1 MKVVIAEKPSVA
13 REYARVLG
21 ATIRKDGYLEGN
33 GYQVTW
39 AIGHLVRLADAEE
52 YGYEKWRLED
62 LPIIPESFKLAI
74 TANEGLRKQFNII
87 KDLFAQ
93 ATEIIVGTDAGREGE
108 LIFRYIY
115 QVSGCNKPFK
125 RLWISS
131 QTDQAIRDGFNKL
144 KAGTD
149 YDNLYFAARSRS
161 EADWLVGINATRAL
175 TLSARAKSVLSLG
188 RVQTPVLA
196 MICSRYL
203 EHINFKP
210 EAYWELF
217 ITLEKDRK
225 KFRAKHPVAFKK
237 AEEAEAAK
245 SKVTD
250 TATCTRA
257 ETKKVFE
264 QAPLLFDLTSLQ
276 QETNKKFSFSAQ
288 KTLDI
293 AQELYEKYKL
303 ITYPRTGSR
312 YLSDDIYPKIP
323 GLLEVV
329 AAKAKFTAY
338 ASGLRLS
345 PISKR
350 PISNDKVTDHHAI
363 IPTETSPVSVSLPP
377 DAEKVYDLIVTR
389 FLAAFSPPCEKEVT
403 QLDFLSG
410 GLLFKASGSVIL
422 VPGWRAVEEEMK
434 EKEDDASDENQKLPK
449 VYQGDVLPVTDPSV
463 IKKMTKAKPIHSESS
478 LLRLM
483 ETAGKE
489 LEDDELRQAIKDCGI
504 GTPATRAS
512 VIETLFERKYIER
525 EKKKIIPTEKG
536 LQVYELVKDQP
547 LASVG
552 MTGNWEK
559 ALNLIA
565 EGKRNYSQFIVGIHS
580 YTQEVVATMKQ
591 AGLSMPGA
599 QNPRIEIMEV
609 GKMGEEVVKAGKG
622 QYGTFVIYQEKFY
635 PVPGREPAEITLEIA
650 MAAVEAKKVLDQE
663 RAALRKQNLIAKVGK
678 TYEIR
683 NGQYGLYV
691 TDGKVNASL
700 PKNISPEEAA
710 TWKVDQCKKTIAAYL
725 EWKKTRS
732 TGELNSNK

>member
-1 MKVVIAEKPSVA
+1 MRVVIAEKPSVA

-21 ATIRKDGYLEGN
+21 ASNRKDGYLEGN

-52 YGYEKWRLED
+52 YGYEKWKLDD
-62 LPIIPESFKLAI
+62 LPIIPESFKLSLTGDA
-74 TANEGLRKQFNII
+74 GLKKQFAII
-87 KDLFAQ
+87 KELFAK

-115 QVSGCNKPFK
+115 QVSGCKTPFK

-144 KAGTD
+144 KSGTD

-175 TLSARAKSVLSLG
+175 TLSSRAKSVLSIG
-188 RVQTPVLA
+188 RVQTPVLC
-196 MICSRYL
+196 MICSRYI

-210 EAYWELF
+210 EAYWDLY
-217 ITLEKDRK
+217 ITLEKDNK
-225 KFRAKHPVAFKK
+225 KFKARHPVSFKQ

-245 SKVTD
+245 SKITA
-250 TATCTRA
+250 TATCTKA
-257 ETKKVFE
+257 ETKKVLE

-276 QETNKKFSFSAQ
+276 QETNKKFGFSAQ
-288 KTLDI
+288 KTLDV

-323 GLLEVV
+323 GLLDVV
-329 AAKAKFTAY
+329 AVKAKFTAH
-338 ASGLRLS
+338 ANLLKQS

-350 PISNDKVTDHHAI
+350 PVNNNKVTDHHALL
-363 IPTETSPVSVSLPP
+363 PTETNPNSVNLPP
-377 DAEKVYDLIVTR
+377 DADKIYDLIVTR

-422 VPGWRAVEEEMK
+422 VPGWRAIEAEIK
-434 EKEDDASDENQKLPK
+434 EKEDDAGDENQKLPK
-449 VYQGDVLPVTDPSV
+449 VYQGDELPVTDPAV
-463 IKKMTKAKPIHSESS
+463 IKKMTKAKPVHTESS
-478 LLRLM
+478 LLKLM

-489 LEDDELRQAIKDCGI
+489 LDDDELRQAIKDCGI

-547 LASVG
+547 IASVS

-565 EGKRNYSQFIVGIHS
+565 EGKRNYSQFIVGIHT
-580 YTQEVVATMKQ
+580 YTNEVVSTLKQ
-591 AGLSMPGA
+591 AGLTMPGA
-599 QNPRIEIMEV
+599 QNPRVEIIEV
-609 GKMGEEVVKAGKG
+609 GKIGENVIKAGKG
-622 QYGTFVIYQEKFY
+622 QYGTFIIYQEKFY
-635 PVPGREPAEITLEIA
+635 NVAGKEPNEVTLEVALAA
-650 MAAVEAKKVLDQE
+650 MEAKQVQDKE
-663 RAALRKQNLIAKVGK
+663 RAVQREKNLIAKVGK
-678 TYEIR
+678 KYEIR

-691 TDGKVNASL
+691 TDGKINASL
-700 PKNISPEEAA
+700 PKNITPEIAA
-710 TWKVDQCKKTIAAYL
+710 TWKADQCKETIASYL
-725 EWKKTRS
+725 EWKKKKEVAK
-732 TGELNSNK
+732 G

>member
-1 MKVVIAEKPSVA
+1 MMKVVIAEKPSVA

-21 ATIRKDGYLEGN
+21 ATYRKDGYLEGN

-52 YGYEKWRLED
+52 YGFEKWKLED
-62 LPIIPESFKLAI
+62 LPIIPDSFKLTI
-74 TANEGLRKQFNII
+74 TGDEGLKKQFNVI
-87 KDLFAQ
+87 KGLFAN

-115 QVSGCNKPFK
+115 QVSGCTKPFK

-144 KAGTD
+144 KSGTD

-175 TLSARAKSVLSLG
+175 TLSSRAKSVLSLG
-188 RVQTPVLA
+188 RVQTPVLC
-196 MICSRYL
+196 MICFRYL

-210 EAYWELF
+210 ESYWDLY
-217 ITLEKDRK
+217 IGLEKDKK
-225 KFRAKHPVAFKK
+225 KFKAKHPVAFKN

-245 SKVTD
+245 AKITT
-250 TATCTRA
+250 TATCMRA
-257 ETKKVFE
+257 ETKKVLE

-276 QETNKKFSFSAQ
+276 QETNKKFGFTAQ

-323 GLLEVV
+323 QLLDVV
-329 AAKAKFTAY
+329 ANKSKFTAH
-338 ASGLRLS
+338 AHLLKAA

-350 PISNDKVTDHHAI
+350 PINNDKVTDHHALL
-363 IPTETSPVSVSLPP
+363 PTETNPMGVNIPP
-377 DAEKVYDLIVTR
+377 DAEKLYDLIVTR

-410 GLLFKASGSVIL
+410 GLLFKASGSVII
-422 VPGWRAVEEEMK
+422 VPGWRAVEEEVK
-434 EKEDDASDENQKLPK
+434 EKEEDTDENQKLPK
-449 VYQGDVLPVTDPSV
+449 VYQGDVLPVNDPAV

-478 LLRLM
+478 LLKLM

-489 LEDDELRQAIKDCGI
+489 LEDDELRQAIKECGI

-512 VIETLFERKYIER
+512 VIETLFERKYIDR

-547 LASVG
+547 IASVS

-565 EGKRNYSQFIVGIHS
+565 EGKRNYSQFIVGIHT
-580 YTQEVVATMKQ
+580 YTNEVVSTLKQ

-599 QNPRIEIMEV
+599 QKPKVEVIEV
-609 GKMGEEVVKAGKG
+609 GKIGEHLLKAGKG
-622 QYGTFVIYQEKFY
+622 QYGTFIIYQEKFY
-635 PVPGREPAEITLEIA
+635 NVPDKEPHEITPEIA
-650 MAAVEAKKVLDQE
+650 LAAMEAKKVQDKE
-663 RAALRKQNLIAKVGK
+663 REAQKQKNLIAKIGK
-678 TYEIR
+678 KYEIR

-691 TDGKVNASL
+691 TDGKTNASL
-700 PKNISPEEAA
+700 PKNITPEVAA
-710 TWKVDQCKKTIAAYL
+710 TWKADQCKETIASYI
-725 EWKKTRS
+725 EWKKNR
-732 TGELNSNK
+732 EAVKK

>member
-13 REYARVLG
+13 RDYAKVLG
-21 ATIRKDGYLEGN
+21 ATSRKDGYLEGN

-52 YGYEKWRLED
+52 YGFAKWKLED
-62 LPIIPESFKLAI
+62 LPIIPGQFKLSLTGDA
-74 TANEGLRKQFNII
+74 GLQKQFSVI
-87 KDLFAQ
+87 KNLFAN

-115 QVSGCNKPFK
+115 QISGCNKPFK

-131 QTDQAIRDGFNKL
+131 QTDQAIRDGFAKL
-144 KAGTD
+144 KSGTD

-175 TLSARAKSVLSLG
+175 TLSSRAKSVLSIG
-188 RVQTPVLA
+188 RVQTPVLC
-196 MICSRYL
+196 MICARYL

-210 EAYWELF
+210 EAYWDLY
-217 ITLEKDRK
+217 ITLEKDSK
-225 KFRAKHPVAFKK
+225 KFKARHPVAFKK
-237 AEEAEAAK
+237 QEEAEAAHRQ
-245 SKVTD
+245 VTD

-257 ETKKVFE
+257 ETKKVLE

-276 QETNKKFSFSAQ
+276 QESNKKFGFPAQ

-293 AQELYEKYKL
+293 AQDLYEKYKL

-312 YLSDDIYPKIP
+312 YLSDDLYPKIP
-323 GLLEVV
+323 GMLDVV
-329 AAKAKFTAY
+329 ASKTKFTAH
-338 ASGLRLS
+338 ANLLKLS
-345 PISKR
+345 PISRR
-350 PISNDKVTDHHAI
+350 PFNNDKVTDHHALL
-363 IPTETSPVSVSLPP
+363 PTETNPSGVSLPP
-377 DAEKVYDLIVTR
+377 EAEKIYDLIVTR

-403 QLDFLSG
+403 GLDFLSG

-422 VPGWRAVEEEMK
+422 VPGWRAVEEELK
-434 EKEDDASDENQKLPK
+434 EKDDDPADENQKLPK
-449 VYQGDVLPVTDPSV
+449 VYQGDILPVTDPAV
-463 IKKMTKAKPIHSESS
+463 IKKMTKAKPIHTEST
-478 LLRLM
+478 LLKLM

-489 LEDDELRQAIKDCGI
+489 LDDDELRQAIKNCGI

-512 VIETLFERKYIER
+512 VIETLFERKYIDR

-547 LASVG
+547 IASVS

-565 EGKRNYSQFIVGIHS
+565 EGKRNYSQFIVGIHT

-591 AGLSMPGA
+591 AGLAMPGA
-599 QNPRIEIMEV
+599 QNPKVEIHEV
-609 GKMGEEVVKAGKG
+609 GKIGEDLVKAGKG
-622 QYGTFVIYQEKFY
+622 QYGTFIIYQEKFY
-635 PVPGREPAEITLEIA
+635 NVADKEPTEITPEIA
-650 MAAVEAKKVLDQE
+650 MAAIEAKKVQDKE
-663 RAALRKQNLIAKVGK
+663 KAALRKQNLVAKIGK
-678 TYEIR
+678 RYEIR

-691 TDGKVNASL
+691 TDGKINASL
-700 PKNISPEEAA
+700 PKNITAEVAA
-710 TWKVDQCKKTIAAYL
+710 TWKAEQCKQTIAYYV
-725 EWKKTRS
+725 EWKKNRDAS
-732 TGELNSNK
+732 KQ

>member
-1 MKVVIAEKPSVA
+1 VIAEKPSVA
-13 REYARVLG
+13 REFARILG
-21 ATIRKDGYLEGN
+21 ANTRKEGYLEGN

-52 YGYEKWRLED
+52 YGFHKWRLED
-62 LPIIPESFKLAI
+62 LPIIPEHFKLSL
-74 TANEGLRKQFNII
+74 TTDEGLRKQFNII
-87 KDLFAQ
+87 KNLFLK

-115 QVSGCNKPFK
+115 QLSLCSKPFK

-131 QTDQAIRDGFNKL
+131 QTDQAIREGFNKL
-144 KAGTD
+144 RAGTD

-196 MICSRYL
+196 MICSRYQ

-210 EAYWELF
+210 EPYWDLY
-217 ITLEKDRK
+217 ITLEKDKK
-225 KFRAKHPVAFKK
+225 KFKARHPLAFKK
-237 AEEAEAAK
+237 EEEAQTAK
-245 SKVTD
+245 EKVTE
-250 TATCTRA
+250 TATCTKA
-257 ETKKVFE
+257 ETKKVLE

-276 QETNKKFSFSAQ
+276 QETNKKFGFSAQ

-312 YLSDDIYPKIP
+312 YLSEDIYPKIG
-323 GLLEVV
+323 GLLDVV
-329 AAKAKFTAY
+329 AGKAKFTVHAN
-338 ASGLRLS
+338 LLKLS

-350 PISNDKVTDHHAI
+350 PINNDKVTDHHALL
-363 IPTETSPVSVSLPP
+363 PTETNPASVNLPP
-377 DAEKVYDLIVTR
+377 DAEKMYDLIVTR

-422 VPGWRAVEEEMK
+422 VAGWRAVEEEMK
-434 EKEDDASDENQKLPK
+434 EKEEDAGDENQKLPK
-449 VYQGDVLPVTDPSV
+449 VYQGDILPVTDPLV
-463 IKKMTKAKPIHSESS
+463 IKKMTKAKPIHNESS
-478 LLRLM
+478 LLKLM

-512 VIETLFERKYIER
+512 VIETLLERKYIER
-525 EKKKIIPTEKG
+525 EKKKILPTEKG

-547 LASVG
+547 ISSVS

-565 EGKRNYSQFIVGIHS
+565 LGKRNYSQFIVGIHT
-580 YTQEVVATMKQ
+580 YTNEVVATMKG

-599 QNPRIEIMEV
+599 EHPRVEIREV
-609 GKMGEEVVKAGKG
+609 GKIGEQLIKAGKG
-622 QYGTFVIYQEKFY
+622 QYGTFIIYQEKFY
-635 PVPGREPAEITLEIA
+635 PVVGKEPEEVTLELA
-650 MAAVEAKKVLDQE
+650 MEAIEAKKVQDKEKAVLK
-663 RAALRKQNLIAKVGK
+663 KQNLIVKVGRK
-678 TYEIR
+678 YEIR

-691 TDGKVNASL
+691 TDGKINASL
-700 PKNISPEEAA
+700 PKNITPEVAA
-710 TWKVDQCKKTIAAYL
+710 TWKADECKQTIAAYL
-725 EWKKTRS
+725 EWKKNR
-732 TGELNSNK
+732 EVIKK

>member
-1 MKVVIAEKPSVA
+1 MKVVLAEKPSVA

-21 ATIRKDGYLEGN
+21 ATNRKDGYLEGN

-52 YGYEKWRLED
+52 YGYEKWKLED
-62 LPIIPESFKLAI
+62 LPIIPEQFKLSLTGDA
-74 TANEGLRKQFNII
+74 GLKKQFNVI
-87 KDLFAQ
+87 KELLAS

-115 QVSGCNKPFK
+115 QASGCNKPFK

-175 TLSARAKSVLSLG
+175 TLSARAKTVLSLG

-196 MICSRYL
+196 MICARYL
-203 EHINFKP
+203 EHMNFKP

-217 ITLEKDRK
+217 ITLEKEGK
-225 KFRAKHPVAFKK
+225 KFKARHPVAFKQV
-237 AEEAEAAK
+237 EEAESAR
-245 SKVTD
+245 SKVTEE
-250 TATCTRA
+250 ASCTGA
-257 ETKKVFE
+257 ETKKVLE
-264 QAPLLFDLTSLQ
+264 GAPLLFDLTSLQ
-276 QETNKKFSFSAQ
+276 QETNKKFGFSAQ

-293 AQELYEKYKL
+293 AQDLYEKYKL

-312 YLSDDIYPKIP
+312 YLSDDIYPKIG
-323 GLLEVV
+323 GLLDVV
-329 AAKAKFTAY
+329 AAKAKFTAH
-338 ASGLRLS
+338 AHLLKLS

-363 IPTETSPVSVSLPP
+363 LPTETNPLSLNLPP
-377 DAEKVYDLIVTR
+377 EAEKVYDLIVTR

-422 VPGWRAVEEEMK
+422 MPGWRAVEEEQK
-434 EKEDDASDENQKLPK
+434 EKDDDSGDENQKLPK
-449 VYQGDVLPVTDPSV
+449 VYQGDVLPVSDPLV
-463 IKKMTKAKPIHSESS
+463 IKKMTKAKPIHSEST
-478 LLRLM
+478 LLKLM

-489 LEDDELRQAIKDCGI
+489 LDDDELRQAIKDCGI

-512 VIETLFERKYIER
+512 VIETLLERKYIER
-525 EKKKIIPTEKG
+525 DKKKLIPTEKG

-547 LASVG
+547 LASVS

-580 YTQEVVATMKQ
+580 YTGEVVSTMKR

-599 QNPRIEIMEV
+599 QQPKVEILQV
-609 GKMGEEVVKAGKG
+609 GKIGDDVVKAGKG
-622 QYGTFVIYQEKFY
+622 QYGTFIIFKEKFY
-635 PVPGREPAEITLEIA
+635 PVAGKEPSEVTIEIA
-650 MAAVEAKKVLDQE
+650 MAAMEAKKAGDKEREVLK
-663 RAALRKQNLIAKVGK
+663 KQNLIVKIGK
-678 TYEIR
+678 KYEIR

-691 TDGKVNASL
+691 TDGKINASL
-700 PKNISPEEAA
+700 PKNISPEVAA
-710 TWKVDQCKKTIAAYL
+710 TWKTEQCKETIAAYL
-725 EWKKTRS
+725 EWKK
-732 TGELNSNK
+732 NKEAVKK